1 MRPSAHAAR
10 RISAAAALLCT
21 GALAAACGSTSSNNG
36 AAASQAATP
45 VSSPAPV
52 SSAVPSA
59 PPSTG
64 ATAPQTPPSSPSVP
78 ACSTADLSGTVNTSQ
93 GGAAAG
99 STYYPLNLTNTSKTS
114 CYLFGY
120 PGVSFVTGPSG
131 SQIGEPA
138 SRNPAVAPRTVVLN
152 PGGTAH
158 VTVQVV
164 ERAELQQVRL
174 PAGHRALAQ
183 GLPARPVH
191 RAVHQVHRDD
201 LLRQAP
207 REAGRPAHRG
217 RGQGR
222 RRASPARACEP
233 LAAPPVNR

>member
-21 GALAAACGSTSSNNG
+21 GALAAACGSTSANNSAAG
-36 AAASQAATP
+36 SQASTAASSASPAASAAAS
-45 VSSPAPV
+45 
-52 SSAVPSA
+52 SAQPT
-59 PPSTG
+59 TG
-64 ATAPQTPPSSPSVP
+64 PTTPPSSPSVA
-78 ACSTADLSGTVNTSQ
+78 ACATSDLSATVNTSQ

-138 SRNPAVAPRTVVLN
+138 SRNPAVTPRTVILN
-152 PGGTAH
+152 AGGTAH

-164 ERAELQQVRL
+164 DALNYSKSDCQPVTAHWLKVFPPGQFTALYIKFTATTCSAKL
-174 PAGHRALAQ
+174 PAKLGVPLTVDAVKGGAGKPGQ
-183 GLPARPVH
+183 GL
-191 RAVHQVHRDD
+191 
-201 LLRQAP
+201 
-207 REAGRPAHRG
+207 
-217 RGQGR
+217 
-222 RRASPARACEP
+222 
-233 LAAPPVNR
+233 

>member
-78 ACSTADLSGTVNTSQ
+78 ACPTADLSGTVNTSQ

-164 ERAELQQVRL
+164 DALNYSKSDCQPVTAHWLKVFPPGQFTALYIKFTATTCSARL
-174 PAGHRALAQ
+174 PAKLGVPLTVDAVKGGAGLPGQ
-183 GLPARPVH
+183 GL
-191 RAVHQVHRDD
+191 
-201 LLRQAP
+201 
-207 REAGRPAHRG
+207 
-217 RGQGR
+217 
-222 RRASPARACEP
+222 
-233 LAAPPVNR
+233 

>member
-21 GALAAACGSTSSNNG
+21 GALAAACGSTSSNNSAG
-36 AAASQAATP
+36 SPASTASSPAAAAAASSQPTAAATT
-45 VSSPAPV
+45 PAAIPT
-52 SSAVPSA
+52 A
-59 PPSTG
+59 PPST
-64 ATAPQTPPSSPSVP
+64 PSAP
-78 ACSTADLSGTVNTSQ
+78 ACSTASLSGAVNTSQ

-99 STYYPLNLTNTSKTS
+99 STYYPLNLTNTSKSS

-138 SRNPAVAPRTVVLN
+138 SRNPAVAPRTVILP

-164 ERAELQQVRL
+164 DALNYSKSDCKPVTAHWLKVFPPGQFTALYIKFTATTCSAKL
-174 PAGHRALAQ
+174 PAKLGVPLTVDAVKGGAGQPGQ
-183 GLPARPVH
+183 GL
-191 RAVHQVHRDD
+191 
-201 LLRQAP
+201 
-207 REAGRPAHRG
+207 
-217 RGQGR
+217 
-222 RRASPARACEP
+222 
-233 LAAPPVNR
+233 

>member
-1 MRPSAHAAR
+1 MRPSAHVAR

-21 GALAAACGSTSSNNG
+21 GALAAACGSASSNNG

-64 ATAPQTPPSSPSVP
+64 ATTPQTPPSSPSVP
-78 ACSTADLSGTVNTSQ
+78 ACPTADLSGTVNTSQ

-164 ERAELQQVRL
+164 DALNYSKSDCQPVTAHWLKVFPPGQFTALYIKFTATTCSARL
-174 PAGHRALAQ
+174 PAKLGVPLT
-183 GLPARPVH
+183 VD
-191 RAVHQVHRDD
+191 AVKGG
-201 LLRQAP
+201 
-207 REAGRPAHRG
+207 AGRP
-217 RGQGR
+217 GQG
-222 RRASPARACEP
+222 
-233 LAAPPVNR
+233 L